1 MSATVDNPDIQ
12 PQSFDN
18 NVDNTDINQQSQC
31 GNLDPAIEEKRIR
44 LEERKIKL
52 EELKETHLYD
62 IALRKELFQEEQI
75 EREYRRQVDR
85 NNENWFKS
93 YWRPTAGW
101 LYMFICFMDFVVFP
115 AAQMAMWALLTHTP
129 SDKFVDW
136 SSLTLTNGGIFHVAM
151 GAVLGIAAYTRS
163 AESVAS
169 IQAPTAFRE

>member
-1 MSATVDNPDIQ
+1 MTATVDNPDSQ
-12 PQSFDN
+12 PQLFDN
-18 NVDNTDINQQSQC
+18 VNQQSQF
-31 GNLDPAIEEKRIR
+31 GNQSFVNIDPAIEEKRIR
-44 LEERKIKL
+44 LEELKIKL

-75 EREYRRQVDR
+75 EREYRRQVER

-115 AAQMAMWALLTHTP
+115 AAQMAMWTFLTHAPT
-129 SDKFVDW
+129 DKFVPW
-136 SSLTLTNGGIFHVAM
+136 TSLNLTNGGIFHVAM

-163 AESVAS
+163 VERVAS